1 MKKIIYLAVAVS
13 SLLFTACGNFLDTQ
27 DLTHKNTSNFP
38 KTVVDAQQMLTGVYE
53 NLNEQFDNHLYGN
66 IPSRSFWFYAEVASD
81 DRLGGGGPNDQ
92 GWQAEDM
99 FLQYSNSDMY
109 RMIWQV
115 RYMGVYRAN
124 FALENYDKCTGY
136 TDSIQKYTLKGETH
150 FLRAFYYYELASM
163 FENIPLTLSSTP
175 VNLAQATPATTWGQ
189 IMTDLKQAVALLP
202 ATKTT
207 AANAGHADKYAAE
220 ALLARAYLFY
230 DGFYKANA
238 GADVA
243 LADGTTLTKQNV
255 IDALKDVVTNSGY
268 QLVLSDYRNLWPY
281 TNSLTKEDYAYTK
294 GQNLLFVGDKGAAN
308 PESMFAVK
316 FSNFAKED
324 GTASQGYSNQIAL
337 YMGMRGNQN
346 MAGTFPFGQ
355 GWGGGPVA
363 PNLWNDWKAADP
375 TNADMR
381 RAATICDIP
390 TELAGGQKDANGV
403 VTPNYQYGQW
413 GFIQETDYYMKK
425 TSAIVC
431 KKADGTYAN
440 NFEAVMYNNTTSNLM
455 QNGNTTD
462 LVYIRYADVLL
473 MLSELTADPSYMNQV
488 RARVG
493 LPTIG
498 YSLAALQNERR
509 FEFAGEAIRWND
521 MRRWG
526 DTYCKAALDRQLGV
540 AVYTNGKPAV
550 NSPTGI
556 DKYSVRY
563 GVTHGFV
570 MIPGSE
576 IALSNGVLKQNS
588 YWVTA
593 PDYPGWPNQ

>member
-1 MKKIIYLAVAVS
+1 MKKIIYFAAAAS
-13 SLLFTACGNFLDTQ
+13 TMLFTACDSYLDTQ
-27 DLTHKNTSNFP
+27 DLTHKNTLNFP
-38 KTVVDAQQMLTGVYE
+38 TTAGDAQQMLTGVYQ
-53 NLNEQFDNHLYGN
+53 NMNEQFDNQRYGN
-66 IPSRSFWFYAEVASD
+66 IPSRSFWFYSEVASD

-92 GWQAEDM
+92 AWQAEDL
-99 FLQYSNSDMY
+99 FLQYSNNDMY

-115 RYMGVYRAN
+115 RYQGIYRAN
-124 FALENYDKCTGY
+124 YALENYDRCTGY
-136 TDSIQKYTLKGETH
+136 TDSIQKHTLKGETH

-175 VNLAQATPATTWGQ
+175 ANLPQATPATTWGQ
-189 IMTDLKQAVALLP
+189 ILTDLKQATALLP
-202 ATKTT
+202 SSKTS

-220 ALLARAYLFY
+220 ALMARAYLFY

-238 GADVA
+238 GAAVT

-255 IDALKDVVTNSGY
+255 IDALKDIVTNSGY

-281 TNSLTKEDYAYTK
+281 TNSLTKEDYTYTK
-294 GQNLLFVGDKGAAN
+294 GQGLLFAGDKGAAN

-316 FSNFAKED
+316 FSNFSKAD
-324 GTASQGYSNQIAL
+324 GTSSQGYSNQVAL

-355 GWGGGPVA
+355 GWGGAPVA
-363 PNLWNDWKAADP
+363 PNLWNDWKAANPTDP
-375 TNADMR
+375 R
-381 RAATICDIP
+381 RVATICEIP
-390 TELAGGQKDANGV
+390 TELAGGIKDANGNI
-403 VTPNYQYGQW
+403 TPKYQYGQW
-413 GFIQETDYYMKK
+413 GFIQETNYYMKK
-425 TSAIVC
+425 TSATVC

-440 NFEAVMYNNTTSNLM
+440 NFESVMYNNTGADLM

-473 MLSELTADPSYMNQV
+473 MLSELTGDASYMNQV

-493 LPTIG
+493 LPAIG

-526 DTYCKAALDRQLGV
+526 DTYCKAELDKQL
-540 AVYTNGKPAV
+540 AVPIYTNTTPAV

-556 DKYSVRY
+556 DHYSVRY

-576 IALSNGVLKQNS
+576 IALSNGTLKQNS